1 MNLKLRN
8 IPFDLSD
15 MSETEVFEA
24 AESLRPDRITN
35 GLKTKEHEVTV
46 PLHTRLS
53 DDDVE
58 YVISNFS
65 DFINNIR

>member
-1 MNLKLRN
+1 MSTKLRN
-8 IPFDLSD
+8 KPFGPSD
-15 MSETEVFEA
+15 MSVAGIFEA
-24 AESLRPDRITN
+24 AESLRSVRITT